1 MAFLRNP
8 VVYVPDLLNGRP
20 IVDGKVYVL
29 AAGTI
34 PPMHDSA
41 IDSGDLVTVS
51 YENEAGNIVEAPQPL
66 YTSKGGCLYGNYPD
80 SARQYMI
87 SPQEY
92 VFAVYNRLGQYEY
105 SGETFADDY
114 VESAAL
120 AAADSTVLVG
130 GVEAGEITKTIAT
143 VESTGGL
150 ARNIVVSV
158 GENTIDPATQGSGI
172 FGVGWETFPNKIGA
186 VAKPVGTDGTN
197 AAEWDI
203 DSGYA
208 SATLNNASVATIS
221 GGYDHINNQIAGTIC
236 GGGHNF
242 IQYNSGGHS
251 FIGGGSYNWI
261 QAGRSTILAGTN
273 NRINGQVH
281 NTIIGGLTN
290 KILNGSYQF
299 ILSGKDNVIN
309 TTDDTTSISNAIIGR
324 NNSITG
330 VSKDN
335 ILLGR
340 FQTSDANEGCAALG
354 GTGHDISGSLKS
366 VAVGGNEIDMTTTQY
381 CGAVGGDN
389 ITMTG
394 ATYCF
399 SGGGFGNTQTAR
411 SSAMIAAEDCT
422 DNGARGLFTG
432 RMAEGLGGIYQ
443 TVVGGRHPSYASGV
457 KVQMM
462 RVLQCETT
470 TSATALNAPADQ
482 QIIVGNS
489 LYTTITGTCFV
500 TARNVTDSKSAGYKV
515 DFVAQW
521 DGTSYFL
528 NGAASDLA
536 MTVIYQNVSSN
547 ITAPT
552 LAFSAGALRVRF
564 GGTASKTVHW
574 SAVLDFV
581 IQRN

>member
-1 MAFLRNP
+1 MAYVRNP
-8 VVYVPDLLNGRP
+8 VVYVPDLTNGRP
-20 IVDGKVYVL
+20 IVDGKVYL
-29 AAGTI
+29 LTSGTI
-34 PPMHDSA
+34 PPMHDST
-41 IDSGDLVTVS
+41 IDPADLLTVT
-51 YENEAGNIVEAPQPL
+51 YINEAGNTVEQPQPL
-66 YTSKGGCLYGNYPD
+66 YTSKGGCLYGNSPEE
-80 SARQYMI
+80 AAQYI
-87 SPQEY
+87 VSNNSY
-92 VFAVYNRLGQYEY
+92 VFAAYNKNGKLQYSANT
-105 SGETFADDY
+105 SGTDAVETAD
-114 VESAAL
+114 L
-120 AAADSTVLVG
+120 AGVNSTVLVG
-130 GVEAGEITKTIAT
+130 GVQAGEITKTIAT
-143 VESTGGL
+143 VDSAGGL

-158 GENTIDPATQGSGI
+158 GENIIDPETQGSGI

-197 AAEWDI
+197 AAEWAI

-208 SATLNNASVATIS
+208 SATINNASVATIN
-221 GGYDHINNQIAGTIC
+221 GGYDHINNQIAGTIS

-242 IQYNSGGHS
+242 IQYNSDGHS

-281 NTIIGGLTN
+281 NTIVGGLTN

-299 ILSGKDNVIN
+299 ILSGKDNVID
-309 TTDDTTSISNAIIGR
+309 TTDDTTSISNVIIGR
-324 NNSITG
+324 NNNITG

-340 FQTSDANEGCAALG
+340 FQTSDANESCAAIG

-366 VAVGGNEIDMTTTQY
+366 VAVGGNEIDMATTQY
-381 CGAVGGDN
+381 CGAIGGDN

-411 SSAMIAAEDCT
+411 SSAMIAAEDCI
-422 DNGARGLFTG
+422 DNGSRGLFTG

-443 TVVGGRHPSYASGV
+443 TVIGARHPSYLSGV
-457 KVQMM
+457 KTQQM
-462 RVLQCETT
+462 RVVQAATT
-470 TSATALNAPADQ
+470 TGTSDNAPADQ
-482 QIIVGNS
+482 QINVGNS
-489 LYTTITGTCFV
+489 LYSTITGTCFV
-500 TARNVTDSKSAGYKV
+500 TARNVTDGKSAGYKV

-528 NGAASDLA
+528 NGSASDLA

-547 ITAPT
+547 ITSPT

-564 GGTASKTVHW
+564 GGTASKTIHW
-574 SAVLDFV
+574 SAFLDF
-581 IQRN
+581 ILQRN